1 MEFERKEKIHRFIFD
16 KKKQNVLKY
25 SSKSKINVTALPVP
39 RGTVSIMLNVDKKD
53 YGFNLTNFKK
63 KIPTKSKFKMKWKTI

>member
-1 MEFERKEKIHRFIFD
+1 MQKYRYKNPDCLDFERKEKIHRFIYE
-16 KKKQNVLKY
+16 KKKQNSLKY

-53 YGFNLTNFKK
+53 YGFNLANFKK
-63 KIPTKSKFKMKWKTI
+63 KIP